1 MDTAFPGSFYYG
13 IHAKDSLANAHHH
26 CMDRGHPA
34 AGHLDRLAHRAR
46 LALEP
51 GPSGSPVCGR
61 VRAHPAAL
69 AAGHGLCKAGG
80 RLDVCRDPGD
90 DPLVVPSREMEEQV
104 FWPRGRLF
112 RLCAAGIILLVVW
125 VATPA
130 VDTIMADA
138 GYAITGGSLI
148 LIGMGL
154 LHLGITSY
162 ILRVVIGLMTV
173 LSGFEILY
181 SAVEGS
187 ILVAALLAT
196 INLGLALVGAYL
208 MIAQYNAREAEAQ
221 AE

>member
-1 MDTAFPGSFYYG
+1 MTFTFVWVLVILLLITSTGLILVRDWRWSIILLATQYLGMFLLTLQHWPLGMASVKLVAGWMSAAILGMTRSSFPSQE
-13 IHAKDSLANAHHH
+13 I
-26 CMDRGHPA
+26 
-34 AGHLDRLAHRAR
+34 
-46 LALEP
+46 
-51 GPSGSPVCGR
+51 V
-61 VRAHPAAL
+61 
-69 AAGHGLCKAGG
+69 
-80 RLDVCRDPGD
+80 
-90 DPLVVPSREMEEQV
+90 EQG

-112 RLCAAGIILLVVW
+112 RLFAAGMVLLIVSTL
-125 VATPA
+125 TPT

-138 GYAITGGSLI
+138 GYAVTGGSLI

-173 LSGFEILY
+173 LSGFEIIY

-208 MIAQYNAREAEAQ
+208 LIAQNNADRVKEAGMEIDI
-221 AE
+221 E